1 MASLFYEHRAQLLS
15 HRFVAKANDKMKPYS
30 YMHVALTH
38 GHDTE
43 WIAAII
49 ARGQVR
55 PVLINLMDL
64 GGGGIVMA
72 SIGGGGLKKQK
83 KDR

>member
-1 MASLFYEHRAQLLS
+1 
-15 HRFVAKANDKMKPYS
+15 
-30 YMHVALTH
+30 MHVALTH